1 MTQSCP
7 APGTERS
14 TRGKGARHSA
24 MRTCV
29 QVALVT
35 VVECPLVLA
44 PETPVTACPL
54 WIVAVNRNQN
64 LLGKTVLVVNRPV
77 ESVTALRP
85 DEWADL
91 HRQIARVTVALD
103 ELFAPDQ
110 YNHAFLMNADAHV
123 HMHVV
128 PRYRAVR
135 SWGGQVFSD
144 SHFGS
149 LFGTEQRVLVQRAL
163 APARRCNPN
172 ALRLRYLRSGVW
184 PGDPPPIPK
193 WTMHPGRA
201 TPTRVTTRSTLPVTI
216 AASSKE
222 C

>member
-1 MTQSCP
+1 
-7 APGTERS
+7 
-14 TRGKGARHSA
+14 

-144 SHFGS
+144 SHSARCSAPSSAYWSSGRWP
-149 LFGTEQRVLVQRAL
+149 QL
-163 APARRCNPN
+163 AVAIRTLYISATFDPVYGPGIHRRSRSGQCTLGG
-172 ALRLRYLRSGVW
+172 LRLRG
-184 PGDPPPIPK
+184 
-193 WTMHPGRA
+193 
-201 TPTRVTTRSTLPVTI
+201 
-216 AASSKE
+216 
-222 C
+222 